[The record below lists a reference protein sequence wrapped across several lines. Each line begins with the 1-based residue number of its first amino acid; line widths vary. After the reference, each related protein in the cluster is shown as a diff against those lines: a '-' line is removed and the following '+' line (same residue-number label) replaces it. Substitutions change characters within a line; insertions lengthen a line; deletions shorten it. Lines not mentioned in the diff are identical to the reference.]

1 MLKTNENA
9 CRWPISDEA
18 SVINES
24 ALKYYW
30 FFRDGF
36 RVGRLA
42 DNWFIGP
49 LDFCFINIQVTL
61 CHKLNYIIYYGQL
74 LGMLKV
80 LISSTKLCTMKVFFS
95 KTKIKIQIKIR
106 KSAQN
111 YEEKF
116 A

>member
-36 RVGRLA
+36 RVGLL
-42 DNWFIGP
+42 